1 MCAVQKHPDS
11 EHFKNSY
18 FVFEN
23 GIKFRAIFCLRAL
36 NLANFLKSRNSILA
50 KISKNKVTGP
60 DRNKK
65 SNTYGEHTRR
75 QPFSF
80 RSFLKKVLIFI
91 DSNIRNSKLA
101 TEEYRA

>member
-36 NLANFLKSRNSILA
+36 NLTTFLKSRNSILA

-80 RSFLKKVLIFI
+80 RSFL
-91 DSNIRNSKLA
+91 
-101 TEEYRA
+101 